1 MAPGQLPG
9 RAHTCTLQCC
19 RVLWLALAFG
29 GAFAELAAAITHDSA
44 SASPTTHPRPA
55 CRAICPEE
63 ASVSVS
69 FSIVAAPV
77 HISLCVPAL
86 TCVALICPHPS
97 SGAVVRPLCYALCYR
112 QLVAAATRPVYFLEP
127 QYILY
132 YTYPYAHSVN
142 YCPHVMR
149 LAALHRTAIT
159 MAR

>member
-86 TCVALICPHPS
+86 TCVALICPQSSHPPVFWRRS
-97 SGAVVRPLCYALCYR
+97 PPFVL
-112 QLVAAATRPVYFLEP
+112 RPVLP
-127 QYILY
+127 
-132 YTYPYAHSVN
+132 
-142 YCPHVMR
+142 
-149 LAALHRTAIT
+149 TACCCCNST
-159 MAR
+159 CLFP